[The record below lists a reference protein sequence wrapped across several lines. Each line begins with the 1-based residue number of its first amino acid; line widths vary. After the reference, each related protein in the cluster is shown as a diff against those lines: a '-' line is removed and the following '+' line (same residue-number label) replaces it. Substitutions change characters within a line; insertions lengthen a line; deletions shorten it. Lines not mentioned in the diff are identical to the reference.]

1 MAVDIGIHTII
12 NGLTNISPERMQ
24 GAVVNVSYF
33 RRTYNINY
41 LCYYMMKLCN
51 YFVIPSCVFPE

>member
-1 MAVDIGIHTII
+1 MAVGIGIHAIN

-51 YFVIPSCVFPE
+51 FV